1 MQIFVFNKDMEFQTT
16 SKEFFGLTAQ
26 GQREKGEDVVHDKV
40 KVVLFFRLIQF
51 FFFLKSKKGKDRVP
65 DKIRIARYTFLQ
77 AHSPQEKKEKVFMTK

>member
-51 FFFLKSKKGKDRVP
+51 IIFFKE
-65 DKIRIARYTFLQ
+65 
-77 AHSPQEKKEKVFMTK
+77 QERQR

>member
-51 FFFLKSKKGKDRVP
+51 
-65 DKIRIARYTFLQ
+65 
-77 AHSPQEKKEKVFMTK
+77 